1 MLLKL
6 AAIGAVGYAGY
17 RYITRQKP
25 ASHPAY
31 AAGQVSGSHTDVR
44 DAGPAAMRDP
54 ATRAWT
60 STDQESDES
69 FPASDPPG
77 NY

>member
-17 RYITRQKP
+17 RYVTRKSR

-44 DAGPAAMRDP
+44 DAGPDAMRDP
-54 ATRAWT
+54 VQRAWT

>member
-6 AAIGAVGYAGY
+6 AALGAIGYAGY
-17 RYITRQKP
+17 RYFTRPSQTG
-25 ASHPAY
+25 H
-31 AAGQVSGSHTDVR
+31 AAFADGQVSGSHSDVR
-44 DAGPAAMRDP
+44 DAGPDAMRDP
-54 ATRAWT
+54 VQRAWT
-60 STDQESDES
+60 ATDQQIDES

>member
-6 AAIGAVGYAGY
+6 AAFGAIGYAGY
-17 RYITRQKP
+17 RYFTRE
-25 ASHPAY
+25 SHANHAAY
-31 AAGQVSGSHTDVR
+31 ADGEASGHHTDVR
-44 DAGPAAMRDP
+44 DAGPDAMRDP
-54 ATRAWT
+54 VRSDWT
-60 STDQESDES
+60 GTDQAIDES